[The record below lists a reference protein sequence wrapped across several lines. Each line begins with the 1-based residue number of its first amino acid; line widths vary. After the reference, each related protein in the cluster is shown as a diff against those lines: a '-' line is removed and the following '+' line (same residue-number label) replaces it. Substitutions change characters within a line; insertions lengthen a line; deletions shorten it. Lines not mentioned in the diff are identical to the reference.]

1 MLLVNNFNSSIFV
14 ASNNQFL
21 FMKTVYFDSAATT
34 QVRDEV
40 IKDMQ
45 DVLAVHY
52 GNPSSTHA
60 FGRASKS
67 IIETARKTIA
77 KQLHALPQEIIFTSG
92 GTEADNMILRC
103 AVRDGNVTTIITS
116 PIEHHAV
123 LHTVEELRN
132 EYNVTV
138 EYVKLQHCGTPD
150 YEDLERLLSA
160 NDERKLVSLMHVNN
174 EIGNILDIDKVASLC
189 QVNNALFHS
198 DTVQSIG
205 HFEWNVEAT
214 PIDFMTAAAHK
225 FHGPKGIG
233 FAYIRKNSNFKPLI
247 FGGSQERGYR
257 AGTEPVHAIKGLETA
272 FKLAYQNLEEER
284 AYVQGLKDYFKVV
297 LKKAIP
303 EVKYN
308 GNCEDQVKSTY
319 TLINVCLPM
328 SPEKALTLQF
338 QMDLKGI
345 ACSKGSACQSGSG
358 KGSHV
363 LAQILDEEDMQK
375 PSIRF
380 SFCKYNTKEEIDYAV
395 GVLKEFV

>member
-1 MLLVNNFNSSIFV
+1 MLLVNNFNSTIFV
-14 ASNNQFL
+14 TSNTHSWL
-21 FMKTVYFDSAATT
+21 MKSVYFDSAATT

-45 DVLAVHY
+45 DVLASNY
-52 GNPSSTHA
+52 GNPSSVHA
-60 FGRASKS
+60 FGRSSKA
-67 IIETARKTIA
+67 IIESARKTIA
-77 KQLHALPQEIIFTSG
+77 KYLNALPQEIIFTSG

-103 AVRDGNVTTIITS
+103 AVRDGKVTTIITS

-138 EYVKLQHCGTPD
+138 EYVKLQPCGTPD
-150 YEDLERLLSA
+150 YDDLERLLTA

-174 EIGNILDIDKVASLC
+174 EIGNILDVKKVANLC
-189 QVNNALFHS
+189 QANNAVFHS

-205 HFEWNVEAT
+205 HFTWDVQDVQ
-214 PIDFMTAAAHK
+214 IDFMAAAAHK

-233 FAYIRKNSNFKPLI
+233 FAFIRKNTNFKPLI

-257 AGTEPVHAIKGLETA
+257 AGTESVHNIKGLETA
-272 FKLAYQNLEEER
+272 FVLAYDNLEEEQL
-284 AYVQGLKDYFKVV
+284 YVQGLKDYFKAK
-297 LKKAIP
+297 LKDAIP
-303 EVKYN
+303 GVKYN

-328 SPEKALTLQF
+328 SAEKALTLQF
-338 QMDLKGI
+338 QLDLKGI

-363 LAQILDEEDMQK
+363 LAQILSEEDMNK

-380 SFCKYNTKEEIDYAV
+380 SFCKYNTEEEIDYV
-395 GVLKEFV
+395 VSVLKAFI

>member
-1 MLLVNNFNSSIFV
+1 
-14 ASNNQFL
+14 
-21 FMKTVYFDSAATT
+21 MKSVYFDSAATT
-34 QVRDEV
+34 KVRDEV

-45 DVLAVHY
+45 TVLTQNY
-52 GNPSSTHA
+52 GNPSSTHG
-60 FGRASKS
+60 FGRSAKS
-67 IIETARKTIA
+67 IIENTRKTIA
-77 KQLHALPQEIIFTSG
+77 KYLNALPQEIIFTSG

-174 EIGNILDIDKVASLC
+174 EIGNLLDIEKVALLC
-189 QVNNALFHS
+189 KTHNALFHS

-205 HFEWNVEAT
+205 HFTWDVQQI

-257 AGTEPVHAIKGLETA
+257 AGTEPVHNIKGLETA
-272 FKLAYQNLEEER
+272 FVMAYDNLETER
-284 AYVQGLKDYFKVV
+284 AYVQELKDYFKAT

-303 EVKYN
+303 GVKYN

-328 SPEKALTLQF
+328 NAEKALTLPF
-338 QMDLKGI
+338 QLDLKGI

-363 LAQILDEEDMQK
+363 LEQILSEEDKNK

-380 SFCKYNTKEEIDYAV
+380 SFCKYNTKEEIDYV
-395 GVLKEFV
+395 VSVLKDLI

>member
-1 MLLVNNFNSSIFV
+1 
-14 ASNNQFL
+14 
-21 FMKTVYFDSAATT
+21 MKPVYLDSAATT
-34 QVRDEV
+34 RVRDEV
-40 IKDMQ
+40 IEVIQ
-45 DVLAVHY
+45 DTLLNFY

-67 IIETARKTIA
+67 IIETTRKTIA
-77 KQLHALPQEIIFTSG
+77 KELNASPQEIIFTSG

-103 AVRDGNVTTIITS
+103 AVRDANVTTIITS

-138 EYVKLQHCGTPD
+138 EYVKLQDCGTPD
-150 YEDLERLLSA
+150 YQDLERLLSA

-174 EIGNILDIDKVASLC
+174 EVGNILDVDKVAALC
-189 QVNNALFHS
+189 VANNALFHS

-205 HFEWNVEAT
+205 HYKWDVQKT

-233 FAYIRKNSNFKPLI
+233 FAFIRKSNALKPLI
-247 FGGSQERGYR
+247 FGGSQERGFR
-257 AGTEPVHAIKGLETA
+257 AGTEPVHNIKGLEKA
-272 FKLAYQNLEEER
+272 FVLAYENLDEER
-284 AYVQGLKDYFKVV
+284 AYVEGLKDYFK
-297 LKKAIP
+297 KEIKNAITG
-303 EVKYN
+303 VKFN
-308 GNCEDQVKSTY
+308 GDCSDNSKSTY

-328 SPEKALTLQF
+328 SAEKALTLQF
-338 QMDLKGI
+338 QLDLKGI

-363 LAQILDEEDMQK
+363 LEQILNEEDKLK
-375 PSIRF
+375 PSVRF
-380 SFCKYNTKEEIDYAV
+380 SFCKYNTKEEIDYV
-395 GVLKEFV
+395 IGVLKEFVEK

>member
-1 MLLVNNFNSSIFV
+1 
-14 ASNNQFL
+14 
-21 FMKTVYFDSAATT
+21 MKSVYFDSAATT
-34 QVRDEV
+34 KVRDEV

-45 DVLAVHY
+45 DVLADNY

-60 FGRASKS
+60 FGRSSKS
-67 IIETARKTIA
+67 IIESARKTIA
-77 KQLHALPQEIIFTSG
+77 KRLNALPQEIIFTSG

-132 EYNVTV
+132 EYNITV

-174 EIGNILDIDKVASLC
+174 EIGNILDVKKVADLC
-189 QVNNALFHS
+189 QTFHAVFHS

-205 HFEWNVEAT
+205 HFSWDVQDI

-225 FHGPKGIG
+225 FHGPKGVG

-257 AGTEPVHAIKGLETA
+257 AGTEPVHNIKGLETA
-272 FKLAYQNLEEER
+272 FVLAYNNLEEES
-284 AYVQGLKDYFKVV
+284 AYIQDLKDYFKTK
-297 LKKAIP
+297 LKAAIP
-303 EVKYN
+303 GVKYN
-308 GNCEDQVKSTY
+308 GNCEDQEKSTY

-338 QMDLKGI
+338 QLDLKGI

-363 LAQILDEEDMQK
+363 LAQILSEEDLQK

-380 SFCKYNTKEEIDYAV
+380 SFSSYNTKEDIDYV
-395 GVLKEFV
+395 IEVLKEFVEK

>member
-1 MLLVNNFNSSIFV
+1 
-14 ASNNQFL
+14 
-21 FMKTVYFDSAATT
+21 MKTVYFDSAATT

-45 DVLAVHY
+45 KVLAENY

-60 FGRASKS
+60 FGRASKT
-67 IIETARKTIA
+67 IIETARKNIA
-77 KQLHALPQEIIFTSG
+77 KVLHAQPQEIIFTSG

-103 AVRDGNVTTIITS
+103 AVRDGNVSTIITS

-132 EYNVTV
+132 EYNIVV
-138 EYVKLQHCGTPD
+138 EYVKLKDCGTPD
-150 YEDLERLLSA
+150 YEDLERLLKA

-174 EIGNILDIDKVASLC
+174 EIGNILDVQKVADLC
-189 QVNNALFHS
+189 QANNALFHS

-205 HFEWNVEAT
+205 HFSWNVEET

-225 FHGPKGIG
+225 FHGPKGVG

-257 AGTEPVHAIKGLETA
+257 AGTEPVHNIKGLETA
-272 FKLAYQNLEEER
+272 FMMAYNNLEEER
-284 AYVQGLKDYFKVV
+284 AYVQGLKDYFKAT
-297 LKKAIP
+297 LKEAIP

-308 GNCEDQVKSTY
+308 GNCEDTTKSTY
-319 TLINVCLPM
+319 TLLNVCLPM
-328 SPEKALTLQF
+328 SAEKALTLQF
-338 QMDLKGI
+338 QLDLKGI

-363 LAQILDEEDMQK
+363 LAQILSDEDLQK

-380 SFCKYNTKEEIDYAV
+380 SFSKFNTKEEIDYV
-395 GVLKEFV
+395 VDVLKEFV

>member
-1 MLLVNNFNSSIFV
+1 
-14 ASNNQFL
+14 
-21 FMKTVYFDSAATT
+21 MKQVYFDSAATT

-40 IKDMQ
+40 INDMQ
-45 DVLAVHY
+45 AVLAANY

-60 FGRASKS
+60 FGRTSKT
-67 IIETARKTIA
+67 IIESARKTIA
-77 KQLHALPQEIIFTSG
+77 KYLNALPQEIIFTSG

-123 LHTVEELRN
+123 LHTVDELRS

-150 YEDLERLLSA
+150 YDDLERLLDA

-174 EIGNILDIDKVASLC
+174 EIGNILDIKKVAELC
-189 QVNNALFHS
+189 QTHNALFHS

-205 HFEWNVEAT
+205 HFSWDVQDI
-214 PIDFMTAAAHK
+214 PIDFMAAAAHK
-225 FHGPKGIG
+225 FHGPKGVG

-257 AGTEPVHAIKGLETA
+257 AGTESVHNIKGLETA
-272 FKLAYQNLEEER
+272 FVMAYDNLEEER
-284 AYVQGLKDYFKVV
+284 AYVQNLKDYFKVE
-297 LKKAIP
+297 LKKVIP

-338 QMDLKGI
+338 QLDLKGI

-363 LAQILDEEDMQK
+363 LAQILSEEDMNK

-380 SFCKYNTKEEIDYAV
+380 SFCKYNTKEEVDYV
-395 GVLKEFV
+395 VETLKEFI